1 MVQTQEPQ
9 GGGVAAAHTA
19 FHARRASR
27 ERDLEEEG
35 FSLAELYHSQF
46 LLRIQAWIGLM
57 EAGEGRA
64 LTIKKPSQNGGADSH
79 HIALGPYM

>member
-9 GGGVAAAHTA
+9 GRGVAAAHTA

-35 FSLAELYHSQF
+35 FSLAELYHS
-46 LLRIQAWIGLM
+46 
-57 EAGEGRA
+57 
-64 LTIKKPSQNGGADSH
+64 
-79 HIALGPYM
+79 